1 MDNIE
6 AEAVGGEYH
15 VKISSNREWVAKAN
29 APWVLVSP
37 ANGRGDV
44 KCTIKIDSALM
55 NEARET
61 KVSITSMGEELKS
74 IDIRQEGFPRSIKVA
89 DSEVRIAASDAY
101 ANRWVELDVETN
113 VEFEIIDA
121 PAWVIVKKEYELNLD
136 RGARPRKTRIHF
148 DWKMNSS
155 SSERV
160 ATLNLVPKEGA
171 ALATP
176 ATITVRQA
184 AGPRIEDN
192 RKGDSLAVITICEKM
207 ECWSDNGI
215 STTNGMQTWEC
226 LRLWQASDAALP
238 APEAVGRV
246 RDLDI
251 SYFDTNEGVPE
262 EIKHLKYL
270 ETLSLYGNVNT
281 MIKSIDLCPEVA
293 TLAYLKD
300 LRLAAMGIV
309 SLPHNFADLGDTLES
324 LDLNSNNLNEIPEVI
339 SKENFPH
346 LKSLNLSSNHRA
358 SITDLRKR
366 STAGD
371 NGIGMYVNM
380 RENNAV
386 RKLLLW
392 DELEELGLSYNFIE
406 GELPDFVVGED
417 ITFNIQQNE
426 GREREAIVTIKYKT
440 LSFDVTIK
448 QEAAYDGYKLSYS
461 AGTYYAPGT
470 PMNDTDAHNYY
481 AVFSTSEDLSGYYLP
496 DSSYLEL
503 DFWAETGDAENP
515 TIPYGEYIVDIN
527 NSCEPGTIGC
537 SYSRF
542 IYFDADYMPVV
553 WILPVEGKVVVS
565 EDKIEGYFIDSYGDK
580 ATFRYKGTLAVALD
594 DGEVY

>member
-1 MDNIE
+1 MAGTLLSACSKDDTSIKFNSDMDNIE
-6 AEAVGGEYH
+6 AEAVGGEYQ
-15 VKISSNREWVAKAN
+15 VKISSNREWVAKAD

-55 NEARET
+55 NDARET

-101 ANRWVELDVETN
+101 ANRWVELDIETN
-113 VEFEIIDA
+113 VEFEIKDA
-121 PAWVIVKKEYELNLD
+121 PAWIIVKKEYKLNLD

-155 SSERV
+155 SNERV

-171 ALATP
+171 ALVTP

-192 RKGDSLAVITICEKM
+192 RKGDSIAVITICEKM

-215 STTNGMQTWEC
+215 STQKGMQTWEC
-226 LRLWQASDAALP
+226 LRLWEADDAGLP
-238 APEAVGRV
+238 TPEAVGRV

-309 SLPHNFADLGDTLES
+309 SLPQNFADLGDTLET

-339 SKENFPH
+339 TEENFPH
-346 LKSLNLSSNHRA
+346 LKALNLSSNHRA
-358 SITDLRKR
+358 SITDLSKR

-380 RENNAV
+380 RESNAV

-392 DELEELGLSYNFIE
+392 ENLEELGLSYNFIE
-406 GELPDFVVGED
+406 GELPDFEVGKDNVRAYEYSD
-417 ITFNIQQNE
+417 IQGDTLKWAVERALPRILPNMKSLRINLNFMTGKLPDWLLYHPNIMEWGAEVLLYPQLE
-426 GREREAIVTIKYKT
+426 KAIDSK
-440 LSFDVTIK
+440 
-448 QEAAYDGYKLSYS
+448 GNS
-461 AGTYYAPGT
+461 AGFDNVPTNYEYYFEAYPLYRGRYEF
-470 PMNDTDAHNYY
+470 ND
-481 AVFSTSEDLSGYYLP
+481 E
-496 DSSYLEL
+496 
-503 DFWAETGDAENP
+503 
-515 TIPYGEYIVDIN
+515 
-527 NSCEPGTIGC
+527 
-537 SYSRF
+537 
-542 IYFDADYMPVV
+542 
-553 WILPVEGKVVVS
+553 
-565 EDKIEGYFIDSYGDK
+565 IE
-580 ATFRYKGTLAVALD
+580 
-594 DGEVY
+594 E

>member
-417 ITFNIQQNE
+417 NVRAYEYSDIQ
-426 GREREAIVTIKYKT
+426 GDTLKWAVERALPRILPNMKSLRINLNFMTGK
-440 LSFDVTIK
+440 
-448 QEAAYDGYKLSYS
+448 
-461 AGTYYAPGT
+461 
-470 PMNDTDAHNYY
+470 
-481 AVFSTSEDLSGYYLP
+481 LP
-496 DSSYLEL
+496 DWLLYHPNLMEWGAEVLLYPQLEKAV
-503 DFWAETGDAENP
+503 DSKGNNVGFDNVP
-515 TIPYGEYIVDIN
+515 TNYEY
-527 NSCEPGTIGC
+527 
-537 SYSRF
+537 
-542 IYFDADYMPVV
+542 YF
-553 WILPVEGKVVVS
+553 
-565 EDKIEGYFIDSYGDK
+565 
-580 ATFRYKGTLAVALD
+580 
-594 DGEVY
+594 EVYPDYRGRYEFNDEIEE